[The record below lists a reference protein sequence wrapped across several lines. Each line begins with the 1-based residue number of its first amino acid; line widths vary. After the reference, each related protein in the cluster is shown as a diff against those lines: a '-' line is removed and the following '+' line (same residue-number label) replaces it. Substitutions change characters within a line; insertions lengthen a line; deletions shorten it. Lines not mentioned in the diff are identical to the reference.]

1 MICKMISLDTSTTAS
16 GWAYWENAT
25 LTEYGELLHN
35 AKKEKDIELR
45 LNAMSRDLIELL
57 EKYQPDIIVIELTAA
72 PKGAQTQR
80 SLTELIGVVRG
91 WAAFHDTDFVR
102 VRPSHWRKLAKQ
114 YCEREF
120 HGEITLPTERSQLKC
135 WSMDVVKKQYGIQ
148 VDDNIS
154 DAILIGISRIE
165 EINQYLKK
173 ESLKMR

>member
-16 GWAYWENAT
+16 GWAYWENGA
-25 LTEYGELLHN
+25 LIEYGELLHN

-45 LNAMSRDLIELL
+45 LNAMSRDLIALL

-72 PKGAQTQR
+72 PRGAQTQR

-91 WAAFHDTDFVR
+91 WAAFHDADFVR

-120 HGEITLPTERSQLKC
+120 HCETILPKERSQLKC
-135 WSMDVVKKQYGIQ
+135 WSMDMVDEICGIQ

-154 DAILIGISRIE
+154 DAILIGIARIE

-173 ESLKMR
+173 RA